1 MSAFGGLLATKA
13 VMEKHNIKG
22 TLRFTGEPAEKVR
35 GSKPIHAAKGYYDDL
50 DGMISFHPCYM
61 LPLCNTTRWD
71 THCGAAYSLI
81 YRFICDQPQTWLK
94 GKNTSPI
101 PQAHSDVRAPGAN
114 DALFAMYN
122 HSKSLRDSML
132 PHSGHWSISEAI
144 LTAGQATAD
153 NLPARLAEIQYII
166 RAPTIEMLNQV
177 VAVLDNNAKASSDLS
192 HCRYE
197 KHWVSKS
204 RPGLANHIM
213 ADLAYQSLQLAGP
226 PIWNQGAVKVAGEL
240 QANLGLEPMDDP
252 FIAQCSELISPQ
264 KAEQIIRKNLP
275 PSQINHTSDDYT
287 DMCWH
292 VPTARVYIARPMLK
306 ASAGFSYPD
315 WAMNALGGIPATID
329 PMLNSAA
336 KTVALSLLR
345 LLEDKESR
353 DAAMQEFNQRTG
365 GGVGGDHWIKPLCDY
380 RPPVNFR
387 WPEYITTHRGRDWWI
402 PAQGY

>member
-1 MSAFGGLLATKA
+1 M
-13 VMEKHNIKG
+13 
-22 TLRFTGEPAEKVR
+22 R
-35 GSKPIHAAKGYYDDL
+35 
-50 DGMISFHPCYM
+50 
-61 LPLCNTTRWD
+61 
-71 THCGAAYSLI
+71 AAYSLI

-94 GKNTSPI
+94 GESTSPI

-166 RAPTIEMLNQV
+166 RAPTIEMLDQV

-213 ADLAYQSLQLAGP
+213 ADLVYQSLQLAGP
-226 PIWNQGAVKVAGEL
+226 PIWKQEAVKMAREL

-264 KAEQIIRKNLP
+264 KAEQIIRKSLP

-287 DMCWH
+287 EMCWH
-292 VPTARVYIARPMLK
+292 TPTARVYIARPILK

-315 WAMNALGGIPATID
+315 WAMNALGGIP
-329 PMLNSAA
+329 P
-336 KTVALSLLR
+336 
-345 LLEDKESR
+345 
-353 DAAMQEFNQRTG
+353 
-365 GGVGGDHWIKPLCDY
+365 PLIQC
-380 RPPVNFR
+380 
-387 WPEYITTHRGRDWWI
+387 
-402 PAQGY
+402 